1 MEQIRRLFS
10 LRVTNPILAG
20 LCYAFSWMMIGA
32 FVLSLFLW
40 LSGMQEEDLTA
51 YTYVVHACAVCIGGL
66 VSGKRSG
73 HKGWYQGGLTGAFY
87 GVIILIIGFLALDNS
102 FSLSKLVWIA
112 AAYVLG
118 SFGGMFGVNMR
129 NQR

>member
-1 MEQIRRLFS
+1 
-10 LRVTNPILAG
+10 
-20 LCYAFSWMMIGA
+20 MMIGA